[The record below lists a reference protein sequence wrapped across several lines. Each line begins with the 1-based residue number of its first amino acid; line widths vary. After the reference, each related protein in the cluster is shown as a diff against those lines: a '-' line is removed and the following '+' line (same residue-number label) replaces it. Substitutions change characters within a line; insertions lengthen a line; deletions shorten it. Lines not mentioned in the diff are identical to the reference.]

1 MMMKKMFSATPCLA
15 LFLAL
20 TLMLQTVAYATPL
33 ATPNTENENNPYLV
47 EVITGQAAIE
57 QLPEELLDILQNDCY
72 GSSTTPY
79 GLTQPSTESHRHNLG
94 TDGRYDLY
102 VATKTDTIF
111 STKVLIG
118 HGGKVNVHLQE
129 TGLSSLG
136 KYKFQVYSIGL
147 LFGTIPTWDT
157 VIYDY
162 SFPQGTTQDLTLTC
176 DPDALIYLA
185 FVPNGNSLRIENNYI
200 EKG

>member
-1 MMMKKMFSATPCLA
+1 M
-15 LFLAL
+15 
-20 TLMLQTVAYATPL
+20 
-33 ATPNTENENNPYLV
+33 
-47 EVITGQAAIE
+47 
-57 QLPEELLDILQNDCY
+57 
-72 GSSTTPY
+72 
-79 GLTQPSTESHRHNLG
+79 
-94 TDGRYDLY
+94 
-102 VATKTDTIF
+102 
-111 STKVLIG
+111 
-118 HGGKVNVHLQE
+118 NVHLQE

-185 FVPNGNSLRIENNYI
+185 FVPNGNSLRIENSYI